1 MRMVEVVGDGSGQ
14 VSFEPEAERLR
25 IVVADG
31 SARSLDT
38 VVAVLEFDEIVEL
51 VGRAQNCEQTIEL
64 VVSLQPDLVLIDIA
78 MPSANL
84 AIGAILVS
92 AAETKILGMAA
103 DSIPLE
109 APSLI
114 LSCSALIHQSRLRE
128 EFLPALHALD
138 GALLAFAPRL
148 VWPSPQQPLDEVH
161 TPFVTLEVND
171 SKEDDG

>member
-1 MRMVEVVGDGSGQ
+1 MRMVEVVSERSRK
-14 VSFEPEAERLR
+14 VWFEPEAERLR
-25 IVVADG
+25 IVLADG

-38 VVAVLEFDEIVEL
+38 VVAVLEFDEIVAL
-51 VGRAQNCEQTIEL
+51 VGRAQNLEQTIEL
-64 VVSLQPDLVLIDIA
+64 VVSLRPDLVLMDIA

-84 AIGAILVS
+84 AIEAILVS
-92 AAETKILGMAA
+92 ATETKIVGMAA

-114 LSCSALIHQSRLRE
+114 LSCSALIHKSRLRE

-148 VWPSPQQPLDEVH
+148 CLARPSPASRRGPHAFRH
-161 TPFVTLEVND
+161 TRSQRF
-171 SKEDDG
+171 